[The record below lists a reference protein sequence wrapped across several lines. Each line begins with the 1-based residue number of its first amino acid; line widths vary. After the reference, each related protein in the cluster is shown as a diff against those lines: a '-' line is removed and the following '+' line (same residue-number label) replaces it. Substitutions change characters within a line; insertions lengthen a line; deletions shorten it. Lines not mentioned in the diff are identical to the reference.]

1 MNVQPISVNN
11 QNFNGLVKLGK
22 VNKYYP
28 FAKETE
34 KEINDF
40 VNVNREKLGD
50 IKVMDALPFSKQDFL
65 LYAKNRLNITRTRVI
80 DKHMAEKDLNIPNK

>member
-1 MNVQPISVNN
+1 MNVEPISASGT
-11 QNFNGLVKLGK
+11 NFNGLVKLGK

-40 VNVNREKLGD
+40 VNANKEKLGN
-50 IKVMDALPFSKQDFL
+50 IKVMDALPFTKQDML
-65 LYAKNRLNITRTRVI
+65 LYAKNRLNITRTRMI
-80 DKHMAEKDLNIPNK
+80 DKHMTEKDLNMFQK